1 MTWYRFLSNAPPG
14 LILLLYR
21 NRWFAPPATFHQ
33 PSGLRQEAKNPAG
46 RGERHRLLNVGRFH
60 PKYHRPMARL
70 HEYQGKA
77 ILAAN
82 GFKIPHGRAAS
93 TADDAV
99 AAAKELA
106 ADRKATEVVIKIQAW
121 TTGRAGIGG
130 VAFAKKPDEVRP
142 HATRMLAMKV
152 GQFPVEAV
160 LVEEKIDIEREFFL
174 SFAIDDAARAPVII
188 FATGGGSGI
197 EERAASTRRIA
208 CDVKSGPLDLAVTQ
222 AVGSCG
228 LAPAHAKQLAGSIQ
242 KLFVA
247 ARSVEARSLEINP
260 LVLTKDGQFVAADC
274 RITIDDYA
282 VARHPE
288 LKIEIAR
295 EFDHPPTELE
305 RVAYAVEQS
314 DHRGTFY
321 FAQLATGAP
330 KESKGLVGFHG
341 AGGGGSMMS
350 MDAIVNAGFTIANFT
365 DTSGN
370 PSASKV
376 YRASRI
382 ILAQPG
388 LVGYF
393 GSGSGVASQE
403 QYWSAYGLA
412 KAFWELDLDIPAV
425 IRLGGNT
432 EDRAVD
438 ILRRMS
444 GLLRAPVEGY
454 RKTDAPAMIAGRFA
468 ELVAGAGGT
477 KWKPHAPRVPKF
489 VKDPSATMLPVKN
502 GRVWID
508 NTKWSEIGRA
518 VETQSSGLIID
529 HTGKPAISLA
539 SEEFANKDSEL
550 LACDVECRLAGVE
563 GFYLELD
570 IPGLD
575 ELIGDTG

>member
-1 MTWYRFLSNAPPG
+1 
-14 LILLLYR
+14 
-21 NRWFAPPATFHQ
+21 
-33 PSGLRQEAKNPAG
+33 
-46 RGERHRLLNVGRFH
+46 
-60 PKYHRPMARL
+60 MARL

-82 GFKIPHGRAAS
+82 GFKIPRGRAVS
-93 TADDAV
+93 TADEAV
-99 AAAKELA
+99 SAAKELIGP
-106 ADRKATEVVIKIQAW
+106 KSGEVVVKIQAW

-130 VAFAKKPDEVRP
+130 VAFAKRPADVRG
-142 HATRMLAMKV
+142 HAARMLSMKV

-160 LVEEKIDIEREFFL
+160 LVEEKIVIEREFFL
-174 SFAIDDAARAPVII
+174 SFAIDDAARAPMII
-188 FATGGGSGI
+188 LAAGGGSGI
-197 EERAASTRRIA
+197 EARAASTRRIA
-208 CDVKSGPLDLAVTQ
+208 CDVKRGPLDLAVTE
-222 AVGSCG
+222 AVASCG
-228 LAPAHAKQLAGSIQ
+228 LSSAHATQLADAIQ

-282 VARHPE
+282 VARHPD
-288 LKIEIAR
+288 LGIEIAR
-295 EFDHPPTELE
+295 EFDHPPTALE
-305 RVAYAVEQS
+305 RVAYAIEQN

-321 FAQLATGAP
+321 FAQLATMAA
-330 KESKGLVGFHG
+330 KDSKGLVGFHG

-376 YRASRI
+376 YRAARI
-382 ILAQPG
+382 ILAQPD

-438 ILRRMS
+438 ILQRMS
-444 GLLRAPVEGY
+444 RLLGASIEGY
-454 RKTDAPAMIAGRFA
+454 RKTDTPATIAARFA
-468 ELVAGAGGT
+468 ELIAADKGA
-477 KWKPHAPRVPKF
+477 KWKPRGPRMPKF
-489 VKDPSATMLPVKN
+489 TKDQSVTTIPVKG

-508 NTKWSEIGRA
+508 SLHWSQIRSA
-518 VETQSSGLIID
+518 VETHSGGLIVD
-529 HTGKPAISLA
+529 RAGGPVS
-539 SEEFANKDSEL
+539 SVPGEEFTS
-550 LACDVECRLAGVE
+550 
-563 GFYLELD
+563 
-570 IPGLD
+570 
-575 ELIGDTG
+575 

>member
-1 MTWYRFLSNAPPG
+1 
-14 LILLLYR
+14 
-21 NRWFAPPATFHQ
+21 
-33 PSGLRQEAKNPAG
+33 
-46 RGERHRLLNVGRFH
+46 
-60 PKYHRPMARL
+60 MARL

-82 GFKIPHGRAAS
+82 GFKIPRGFSARTTEEAM
-93 TADDAV
+93 T
-99 AAAKELA
+99 AAAELGG
-106 ADRKATEVVIKIQAW
+106 EVVIKIQAW

-130 VAFAKKPDEVRP
+130 VAFAKKPEEVRE
-142 HATRMLAMKV
+142 HAARMVAMKV

-160 LVEEKIDIEREFFL
+160 LIEEKIDIDREFFL
-174 SFAIDDAARAPVII
+174 SFAIDDAARAPMIV
-188 FATGGGSGI
+188 FAGGGGTGI
-197 EERAASTRRIA
+197 EERAASTRRIP
-208 CDVKSGPLDLAVTQ
+208 CDVNRGPLDSTVNEAVASSGLSSKQ
-222 AVGSCG
+222 AT
-228 LAPAHAKQLAGSIQ
+228 QLADSIR
-242 KLFVA
+242 KLFAA

-260 LVLTKDGQFVAADC
+260 LVLTKSGEFIAADC

-288 LKIEIAR
+288 LEIEIAR
-295 EFDHPPTELE
+295 EFDHPPTALE
-305 RVAYAVEQS
+305 RVAYAVEQN

-321 FAQLATGAP
+321 FAQLATAAP
-330 KESKGLVGFHG
+330 KDSKGLAGFHG

-376 YRASRI
+376 YRAARI

-412 KAFWELDLDIPAV
+412 KAFWELDLDIPGV

-438 ILRRMS
+438 ILHRMS
-444 GLLRAPVEGY
+444 KLLRAPIEGY
-454 RKTDAPAMIAGRFA
+454 RKTDTPATIATRFA
-468 ELVAGAGGT
+468 ELVGSAGGT
-477 KWKPHAPRVPKF
+477 KWTPRIPRAPHF
-489 VKDPSATMLPVKN
+489 IKDSSVVSLPVKN
-502 GRVWID
+502 GSVWID
-508 NTKWSEIGRA
+508 TKQWPKIRTA
-518 VETQSSGLIID
+518 VETHSGGLIVD
-529 HTGKPAISLA
+529 REGVPAPSLPD
-539 SEEFANKDSEL
+539 EEFATKDSEL
-550 LACDVECRLAGVE
+550 LACDVECRLAEVE

-575 ELIGDTG
+575 ELIGGAR

>member
-1 MTWYRFLSNAPPG
+1 
-14 LILLLYR
+14 
-21 NRWFAPPATFHQ
+21 
-33 PSGLRQEAKNPAG
+33 
-46 RGERHRLLNVGRFH
+46 
-60 PKYHRPMARL
+60 MARL

-77 ILAAN
+77 ILVAN
-82 GFKIPHGRAAS
+82 GFKIPRGCAAS
-93 TADDAV
+93 NADEAV
-99 AAAKELA
+99 AAAKELGG
-106 ADRKATEVVIKIQAW
+106 EVVIKIQAW

-130 VAFAKKPDEVRP
+130 VAFAKTADDVRA
-142 HATRMLAMKV
+142 HAERMLSKKV
-152 GQFPVEAV
+152 GQFPVEAL
-160 LVEEKIDIEREFFL
+160 LVEEKIDIDREFFL

-188 FATGGGSGI
+188 FAAGGGTGI
-197 EERAASTRRIA
+197 EQRAASTRRIP
-208 CDVKSGPLDLAVTQ
+208 CDVNSGPLGS
-222 AVGSCG
+222 AVGEAIDACG
-228 LAPAHAKQLAGSIQ
+228 LSQAHAKQLAESIR
-242 KLFVA
+242 KLFAA

-260 LVLTKDGQFVAADC
+260 LVLTRNGEFVAADC

-282 VARHPE
+282 VVRHPD
-288 LKIEIAR
+288 LGIEIAR
-295 EFDHPPTELE
+295 EFDHPPTPLE
-305 RVAYAVEQS
+305 RVAYAVEQN

-321 FAQLATGAP
+321 FAQLATAAP

-376 YRASRI
+376 YRAARI
-382 ILAQPG
+382 ILAQPD

-438 ILRRMS
+438 ILGRMS
-444 GLLRAPVEGY
+444 KLLRATIEGY
-454 RKTDAPAMIAGRFA
+454 RKTDTPAFIAARFA
-468 ELVAGAGGT
+468 ELVADGGGK
-477 KWKPHAPRVPKF
+477 KWKRRTPRVSKF
-489 VKDPSATMLPVKN
+489 VRNPSATMLPVKN

-508 NTKWSEIGRA
+508 TPQWRNIRAA
-518 VETQSSGLIID
+518 VETHSGGLVID
-529 HTGKPAISLA
+529 RDGVPTAALP
-539 SEEFANKDSEL
+539 SEEFATKDSEL
-550 LACDVECRLAGVE
+550 LACDVECLLAGIE

-575 ELIGDTG
+575 ELIGGTR

>member
-1 MTWYRFLSNAPPG
+1 
-14 LILLLYR
+14 
-21 NRWFAPPATFHQ
+21 
-33 PSGLRQEAKNPAG
+33 
-46 RGERHRLLNVGRFH
+46 
-60 PKYHRPMARL
+60 MARL

-82 GFKIPHGRAAS
+82 GFTIPRGRAAA
-93 TADDAV
+93 TADDAI

-106 ADRKATEVVIKIQAW
+106 GSPQDESVRLADKKNCEVVVKIQAW

-130 VAFAKKPDEVRP
+130 VAFAKDPDDVRA
-142 HATRMLAMKV
+142 HAARMLAMKV

-160 LVEEKIDIEREFFL
+160 LIEEKIDIDREFFL

-188 FATGGGSGI
+188 FAAGGGTGI
-197 EERAASTRRIA
+197 EERAASSRRIP
-208 CDVKSGPLDLAVTQ
+208 CDVSRGPLNSAVDET
-222 AVGSCG
+222 AASCG
-228 LAPAHAKQLAGSIQ
+228 LSLAHATQLAESI
-242 KLFVA
+242 KNLFAA

-274 RITIDDYA
+274 RVTIDDYA
-282 VARHPE
+282 VVRHPE

-295 EFDHPPTELE
+295 EFDHPPTPLE
-305 RVAYAVEQS
+305 RVAYAVEQN

-321 FAQLATGAP
+321 FAQLATTAA
-330 KESKGLVGFHG
+330 KDSKGLVGFHG

-382 ILAQPG
+382 ILAQPD

-438 ILRRMS
+438 ILQRMS
-444 GLLRAPVEGY
+444 KLLRAPIEGY
-454 RKTDAPAMIAGRFA
+454 RKTDTPAFIAARFS
-468 ELVAGAGGT
+468 ELVANGGGA
-477 KWKPHAPRVPKF
+477 KWKPRPQRMPEF
-489 VKDPSATMLPVKN
+489 VHTSSAKAYPVKG

-508 NTKWSEIGRA
+508 MARWRDIRSF
-518 VETQSSGLIID
+518 VETQSSGLIVDRNDAPFI
-529 HTGKPAISLA
+529 TVST
-539 SEEFANKDSEL
+539 EEFANKDSEL
-550 LACDVECRLAGVE
+550 LACSTESRMNGVE
-563 GFYLELD
+563 GFYLELEV
-570 IPGLD
+570 PGLN
-575 ELIGDTG
+575 EIVEGGR

>member
-1 MTWYRFLSNAPPG
+1 
-14 LILLLYR
+14 
-21 NRWFAPPATFHQ
+21 
-33 PSGLRQEAKNPAG
+33 
-46 RGERHRLLNVGRFH
+46 
-60 PKYHRPMARL
+60 MARL

-82 GFKIPHGRAAS
+82 GFNIPRGRAAS
-93 TADDAV
+93 TPDEAV
-99 AAAKELA
+99 AVAKELM
-106 ADRKATEVVIKIQAW
+106 DQKGSEVVIKIQAW
-121 TTGRAGIGG
+121 TTGRAALGG
-130 VAFAKKPDEVRP
+130 VAFAKKPDVARG
-142 HATRMLAMKV
+142 HAARMLEMKV

-160 LVEEKIDIEREFFL
+160 LVEEKIAIEREFFL
-174 SFAIDDAARAPVII
+174 SFAIDDATRAPMII
-188 FATGGGSGI
+188 FAPGGGTGI

-208 CDVKSGPLDLAVTQ
+208 CDVNRGPGDSAV
-222 AVGSCG
+222 AEAAASCG
-228 LAPAHAKQLAGSIQ
+228 LSLEQATQLADSIR
-242 KLFVA
+242 KLFAA
-247 ARSVEARSLEINP
+247 ARNVEARSLEINP

-288 LKIEIAR
+288 LNIEIAR
-295 EFDHPPTELE
+295 EFDHPPSPLE
-305 RVAYAVEQS
+305 RVAYAVEQN

-321 FAQLATGAP
+321 FAQLATAAG
-330 KESKGLVGFHG
+330 KDSKGLVGFHG

-382 ILAQPG
+382 ILAQPD
-388 LVGYF
+388 LAGYF

-412 KAFWELDLDIPAV
+412 KAFWELELNIPAV

-438 ILRRMS
+438 ILKRMAR
-444 GLLRAPVEGY
+444 LLGASIEGY
-454 RKTDAPAMIAGRFA
+454 RKTDAPAVIATRFA
-468 ELVAGAGGT
+468 ELVAAGKGT
-477 KWKPHAPRVPKF
+477 KWKPRARRTPEFIKNPA
-489 VKDPSATMLPVKN
+489 ATMMQVKG

-508 NTKWSEIGRA
+508 ASKWPQIRRA
-518 VETQSSGLIID
+518 IETHSGGLIVD
-529 HTGKPAISLA
+529 RADAPTSSLPN
-539 SEEFANKDSEL
+539 EEFATKDSEL

-575 ELIGDTG
+575 DLIGGGPQ

>member
-1 MTWYRFLSNAPPG
+1 
-14 LILLLYR
+14 
-21 NRWFAPPATFHQ
+21 
-33 PSGLRQEAKNPAG
+33 
-46 RGERHRLLNVGRFH
+46 
-60 PKYHRPMARL
+60 MARL

-82 GFKIPHGRAAS
+82 GFKIPRGRAAS
-93 TADDAV
+93 TADEAMATAREFD
-99 AAAKELA
+99 
-106 ADRKATEVVIKIQAW
+106 TEVVIKIQAW

-130 VAFAKKPDEVRP
+130 VAFARKPADVRG
-142 HATRMLAMKV
+142 HAARMLAMKV

-160 LVEEKIDIEREFFL
+160 LVEEKIAIEREFFL
-174 SFAIDDAARAPVII
+174 SFAIDDAARAPVIV
-188 FATGGGSGI
+188 FAAGGGSGI
-197 EERAASTRRIA
+197 EERAASTKRIA
-208 CDVKSGPLDLAVTQ
+208 CDVKAGPMELAVTD
-222 AVGSCG
+222 AVSSCG
-228 LAPAHAKQLAGSIQ
+228 LAKEQAAQLADSIR
-242 KLFVA
+242 KLFSA

-260 LVLTKDGQFVAADC
+260 LVLTKAGDFVAADC

-321 FAQLATGAP
+321 FAQLATSSA
-330 KESKGLVGFHG
+330 KDSKGLVGFHG

-350 MDAIVNAGFTIANFT
+350 MDAIVNAGFTIADFT

-376 YRASRI
+376 YRAARI
-382 ILAQPG
+382 ILAQPD

-438 ILRRMS
+438 ILQRMS
-444 GLLRAPVEGY
+444 KFLRAPTEGY
-454 RKTDAPAMIAGRFA
+454 RKTDAPATIATRFA
-468 ELVAGAGGT
+468 ELVANAKGT
-477 KWKPHAPRVPKF
+477 KWRPRTPRVPKF
-489 VKDPSATMLPVKN
+489 VQDPSATKLPVKG
-502 GRVWID
+502 GRVWIE
-508 NTKWSEIGRA
+508 NAKWPAIRRA
-518 VETQSSGLIID
+518 VETHSGGLIVDRADAPVIVL
-529 HTGKPAISLA
+529 T

-550 LACDVECRLAGVE
+550 LACDVECRLAGIE

-575 ELIGDTG
+575 KLIGGTR

>member
-1 MTWYRFLSNAPPG
+1 
-14 LILLLYR
+14 
-21 NRWFAPPATFHQ
+21 
-33 PSGLRQEAKNPAG
+33 
-46 RGERHRLLNVGRFH
+46 
-60 PKYHRPMARL
+60 MARL

-82 GFKIPHGRAAS
+82 GFKIPRGRAAS
-93 TADDAV
+93 NADEAV
-99 AAAKELA
+99 AAAKELGG
-106 ADRKATEVVIKIQAW
+106 EVVIKIQAW

-130 VAFAKKPDEVRP
+130 VNFAKKPNDVRV
-142 HATRMLAMKV
+142 HAERMLAMKV

-160 LVEEKIDIEREFFL
+160 LVEERIDIHREFFL

-188 FATGGGSGI
+188 FAPGGGTGI
-197 EERAASTRRIA
+197 EDRAASTRRIP
-208 CDVKSGPLDLAVTQ
+208 CDVNRGPLDSAMSE
-222 AVGSCG
+222 AADSCG
-228 LAPAHAKQLAGSIQ
+228 LSQTHAKKLGKLIQ
-242 KLFVA
+242 KLFAA

-260 LVLTKDGQFVAADC
+260 LVLTKSGEFIAADC

-288 LKIEIAR
+288 LGIEIAR
-295 EFDHPPTELE
+295 EFDHPPTPLE
-305 RVAYAVEQS
+305 HVAYAVEQN

-321 FAQLATGAP
+321 FAQLATAAP
-330 KESKGLVGFHG
+330 KASKGLVGFHG

-370 PSASKV
+370 PAASKV
-376 YRASRI
+376 YRAARI
-382 ILAQPG
+382 ILAQPD

-438 ILRRMS
+438 ILHRMS
-444 GLLRAPVEGY
+444 KLLRAPVEGY
-454 RKTDAPAMIAGRFA
+454 RKTDTPSFIAERFA
-468 ELVAGAGGT
+468 KLVARAKGT
-477 KWKPHAPRVPKF
+477 KWKPRPPRVPKF
-489 VKDPSATMLPVKN
+489 IKDQSATNFPVKD

-508 NTKWSEIGRA
+508 TARWPQIRAA
-518 VETQSSGLIID
+518 VEEHSAGLIVD
-529 HTGKPAISLA
+529 RAGAPAPSLPD
-539 SEEFANKDSEL
+539 EKFATKDSEL

-570 IPGLD
+570 IPSLD
-575 ELIGDTG
+575 ELIRGTD

>member
-1 MTWYRFLSNAPPG
+1 
-14 LILLLYR
+14 
-21 NRWFAPPATFHQ
+21 
-33 PSGLRQEAKNPAG
+33 
-46 RGERHRLLNVGRFH
+46 
-60 PKYHRPMARL
+60 MARL

-82 GFKIPHGRAAS
+82 GFKIPRGRTASAA
-93 TADDAV
+93 DEAV
-99 AAAKELA
+99 AAAKEVI
-106 ADRKATEVVIKIQAW
+106 DGKKSGEVVIKIQAW

-130 VAFAKKPDEVRP
+130 VAFAKKPDDVRA
-142 HATRMLAMKV
+142 HAARMLAMKV

-160 LVEEKIDIEREFFL
+160 LVEEKIAIEREFFL

-188 FATGGGSGI
+188 FAAGGGSGI
-197 EERAASTRRIA
+197 EERAASTRRLP
-208 CDVKSGPLDLAVTQ
+208 CDVKRGPLDS
-222 AVGSCG
+222 AVGEATASSG
-228 LAPAHAKQLAGSIQ
+228 LSPVYAAQLAESIQ
-242 KLFVA
+242 KLFAA

-288 LKIEIAR
+288 LGIEIAR
-295 EFDHPPTELE
+295 EFDHPPTALE

-321 FAQLATGAP
+321 FAQLATVAA
-330 KESKGLVGFHG
+330 KDSKGLVGFHG

-350 MDAIVNAGFTIANFT
+350 MDAIVNAGFTIATFT

-376 YRASRI
+376 YRAARI
-382 ILAQPG
+382 ILAQPE

-403 QYWSAYGLA
+403 QFWSAYGLA

-438 ILRRMS
+438 ILHRMS
-444 GLLRAPVEGY
+444 KLLRAPVEGY
-454 RKTDAPAMIAGRFA
+454 RKTDTPATIPARFA
-468 ELVAGAGGT
+468 ELVGNAGGT
-477 KWKPHAPRVPKF
+477 KWKPRTPRVPKF
-489 VKDPSATMLPVKN
+489 IKDSSATAFPVKN

-508 NTKWSEIGRA
+508 TAQWPQIRSA
-518 VETQSSGLIID
+518 VETHSGGLIMD
-529 HTGKPAISLA
+529 RAGA
-539 SEEFANKDSEL
+539 S
-550 LACDVECRLAGVE
+550 
-563 GFYLELD
+563 
-570 IPGLD
+570 
-575 ELIGDTG
+575 